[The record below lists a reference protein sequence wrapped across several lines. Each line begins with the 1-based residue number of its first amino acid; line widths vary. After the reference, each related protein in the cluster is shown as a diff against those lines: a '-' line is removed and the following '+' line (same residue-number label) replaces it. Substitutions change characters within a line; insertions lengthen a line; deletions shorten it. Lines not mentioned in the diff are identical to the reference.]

1 MCGDYVDS
9 DSVIYDA
16 IKVKVSFTGAQ
27 EINVTDS
34 LKIKAIL
41 NIIYAAPPTEE

>member
-16 IKVKVSFTGAQ
+16 IKVKVSFNGAQ

-41 NIIYAAPPTEE
+41 NIIYGAPPTEE

>member
-16 IKVKVSFTGAQ
+16 INVKVSFTGVQ

-41 NIIYAAPPTEE
+41 NIIYGAPPTEE